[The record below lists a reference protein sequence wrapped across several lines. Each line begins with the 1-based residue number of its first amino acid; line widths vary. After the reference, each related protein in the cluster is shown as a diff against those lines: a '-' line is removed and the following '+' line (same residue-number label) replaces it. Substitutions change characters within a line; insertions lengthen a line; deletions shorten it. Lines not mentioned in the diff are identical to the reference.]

1 MKFSCEKFL
10 CLKPNYNYLKTREI
24 ISVVES
30 TAIGYVLLL
39 ASNVIIPAAVVAA
52 AAAAVVASS
61 LIELVKAGPVI
72 IDS

>member
-1 MKFSCEKFL
+1 VRNFS

-24 ISVVES
+24 ISVVEP
-30 TAIGYVLLL
+30 TAIAYILLT

-52 AAAAVVASS
+52 AAAVVASS
-61 LIELVKAGPVI
+61 LVELVKADPVI